1 MSVIPYNTDT
11 ISNAIDTE
19 WAGKTVHFAKEIDS
33 TNEWCKRLSKEDAVH
48 GTLAVAEFQSAGK
61 GRLGRR
67 WVVPEGNSI
76 MMSILLRPDFEPR
89 FASML
94 TLVMGLSVAQA
105 VKELGVDVSIKW
117 PNDVVVS
124 RKKICGILTEMGIEE
139 GKIREV
145 VIGVGINVN
154 LAEIQEDLKDKA
166 TSLYL
171 ETGKTYDRN
180 LLIGLVMGKFEKN
193 YEKFVDL

>member
-1 MSVIPYNTDT
+1 
-11 ISNAIDTE
+11 
-19 WAGKTVHFAKEIDS
+19 
-33 TNEWCKRLSKEDAVH
+33 
-48 GTLAVAEFQSAGK
+48 
-61 GRLGRR
+61 
-67 WVVPEGNSI
+67 
-76 MMSILLRPDFEPR
+76 MSILLRPDFEPR

-105 VKELGVDVSIKW
+105 VKELEVDVSIKW

-154 LAEIQEDLKDKA
+154 LAEIQEELKDKA

-180 LLIGLVMGKFEKN
+180 LLIGLVKMCIRDSWRPVVLSVMSVVLWIFHMHRWILLQK
-193 YEKFVDL
+193 